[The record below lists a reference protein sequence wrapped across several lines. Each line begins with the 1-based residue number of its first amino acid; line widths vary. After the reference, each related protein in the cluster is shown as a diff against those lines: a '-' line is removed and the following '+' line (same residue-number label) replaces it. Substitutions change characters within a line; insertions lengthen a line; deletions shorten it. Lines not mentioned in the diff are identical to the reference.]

1 MGCGLCKP
9 PQVLYLT
16 LYKPQNA
23 VRLGAWLV
31 LPSAALAST
40 LILKDLMK
48 SAAANTGK
56 QFCRVKG
63 VLTFLGPYEGLYG
76 IASVIQRSNCYV
88 EFFLKSI
95 IPNQPLKVTKLMPDV
110 QGN

>member
-1 MGCGLCKP
+1 MF
-9 PQVLYLT
+9 
-16 LYKPQNA
+16 
-23 VRLGAWLV
+23 
-31 LPSAALAST
+31 PSAALAST
-40 LILKDLMK
+40 SILKDLIK
-48 SAAANTGK
+48 SAAANTGE

-76 IASVIQRSNCYV
+76 IASVRQRSNYYR
-88 EFFLKSI
+88 EISAKSV